1 MAHKS
6 HFKSLIFGIAAL
18 LAMSG
23 SAVSQEAPRTEEA
36 DTTAL
41 SPLTDILEE
50 VVVLEELVVIGTRAQ
65 PRSVTES
72 AVPIDVVTGE
82 DFVKQGGSDVQD
94 LLRNVVPS
102 YNVNL
107 QPISDAATIVRP
119 PNLRGL
125 APDHAMVLVN
135 GKRRHRA
142 SVIYWLG
149 NGLSDAAQGPDISA
163 IPSIA
168 LKRVEVLRDGASAQY
183 GSDAIAGVLNFE
195 LKDSYNGGS
204 IEVKPG
210 IFQHGDGA
218 TYALAGNIGLGT
230 PDTWIN
236 LSVEYGNTDETDR
249 SVQRDD
255 AARLTRVGN
264 THVAD
269 PAQPWGQPF
278 IRDDLKIFANYGAS
292 INDNIEF
299 YGHGNYASKEVE
311 GGFYFRNPNT
321 RGGVYQG
328 PVLMWDGSDYYTPA
342 EAEKL
347 GIVNGVNG
355 NLVATLL
362 VGNMSGGDVPVVPIS
377 CSVPDAAALKQV
389 FDDPNLFTFQEL
401 FPGGF
406 TPRFGG
412 NTEDRA
418 FLAGIR
424 GTQGLLTWDLSAS
437 YGRHHSDFFIF
448 NTVNASL
455 GPNTPTEFDPGDY
468 IQTDTNFNFDI
479 TYPFSEQFFFA
490 AGLEYRTENFE
501 VVKGQPESFEI
512 GPLASQ
518 GFSSASNGFPGF
530 GDIAAGSWSRSN
542 WAVYADAEFNPQEN
556 WLLGAALR
564 FENFEGFG
572 ATTNFKVATNYGLN
586 ENVKVRGSF
595 STGFRAPTPGQQ
607 NAFNVTTE
615 FGTDDEGNFILVNKG
630 TIPST
635 HPAAELVGGKG
646 LEPEKSLNV
655 SAGFVWTHHIYPVDT
670 NIAPL
675 NLTVD
680 YFNITVRDRMTTSQ
694 DFELNPTQVEQLL
707 AAGITSARNL
717 QQFRFF
723 TNDFETTTQGI
734 DLVFTAPVWCN
745 GELSFAYNYTSTE
758 VTQYDSNL
766 LNDQRITLLENGLP
780 RHRGNLTLSKPITP
794 YWDALGRVSY
804 YGSWNEWPF
813 GDSPQVYARAYLL
826 DLESSL
832 SIGGGSTITIGVQ
845 NVLNTEPDN
854 ITGGSSL
861 ASVIGRPFGEY
872 SPYGFGGTFLYGK
885 ASYNFN
891 F

>member
-1 MAHKS
+1 MERKF
-6 HFKSLIFGIAAL
+6 HFKSFIFGTAAL

-23 SAVSQEAPRTEEA
+23 SAISQEAPRTEGA
-36 DTTAL
+36 DTTSAL
-41 SPLTDILEE
+41 PPLTDILEE

-72 AVPIDVVTGE
+72 AVPIDVVTSE

-125 APDHAMVLVN
+125 APDHALVLVN

-195 LKDSYNGGS
+195 LKDNYEGGS

-210 IFQHGDGA
+210 IFRHGDGG

-255 AARLTRVGN
+255 AASLIGRGN
-264 THVAD
+264 THVAN

-278 IRDDLKIFANYGAS
+278 VRDDLKIFANYGAT
-292 INDNIEF
+292 INENIEF

-321 RGGVYQG
+321 RGAVYQG
-328 PVLMWDGSDYYTPA
+328 PVLMWDGTDYYTQA

-347 GIVNGVNG
+347 GIVHGVNG
-355 NLVATLL
+355 TLTATLL
-362 VGNMSGGDVPVVPIS
+362 VGNMSGADVPVVPIT
-377 CSVPDAAALKQV
+377 CSVPDPVALRQV

-418 FLAGIR
+418 FLAGIK
-424 GTQGLLTWDLSAS
+424 GTRSLLTWDLSAS
-437 YGRHHSDFFIF
+437 YGRHHSGFFIF

-455 GPNTPTEFDPGDY
+455 GPNTPTEFNPGDY

-490 AGLEYRTENFE
+490 TGLEYRVENFE
-501 VVKGQPESFEI
+501 VVAGQRESFEI

-518 GFSSASNGFPGF
+518 GFSSGSNGFPGF

-542 WAVYADAEFNPQEN
+542 WAVYGDAEFNPQEN

-572 ATTNFKVATNYGLN
+572 ATTNFKLATNFKVN
-586 ENVKVRGSF
+586 ENVNVRGSF
-595 STGFRAPTPGQQ
+595 STGFRAPSPGQQ

-615 FGTDDEGNFILVNKG
+615 FGEDDAGNFILVNRG

-635 HPAAELVGGKG
+635 HPAAALVGGEG
-646 LEPEKSLNV
+646 LKPEKSINISTGLIL
-655 SAGFVWTHHIYPVDT
+655 TLPIYPAGT
-670 NIAPL
+670 GIPPL
-675 NLTVD
+675 NITLD
-680 YFNITVRDRMTTSQ
+680 YFNIGVKDRMATSSDKALTPQ
-694 DFELNPTQVEQLL
+694 QTDQLE
-707 AAGITSARNL
+707 ATGINARNL
-717 QQFRFF
+717 QEFRFF
-723 TNDFETTTQGI
+723 TNNFETKTQGI
-734 DLVFTAPVWCN
+734 DLVLTTPVRCT
-745 GELSFAYNYTSTE
+745 GTLSLAYNYTSTE
-758 VTQYDSNL
+758 VTKYDSQV
-766 LNDQRITLLENGLP
+766 LNEQRITLLEKGLP
-780 RHRGNLTLSKPITP
+780 RHRGNLTLTQPLTD
-794 YWDALGRVSY
+794 YWSALGRVNY
-804 YGSWNEWPF
+804 YGSWDEWSVGHQVF
-813 GDSPQVYARAYLL
+813 GRAFLI

-832 SIGGGSTITIGVQ
+832 SIGNGTTITAGIQ
-845 NVLNTEPDN
+845 NILNVEPDN
-854 ITGGSSL
+854 IEEGVNPGPI
-861 ASVIGRPFGEY
+861 VGRPFGEY
-872 SPYGFGGTFLYGK
+872 SPYGFGGTFLYAK
-885 ASYNFN
+885 ANYDFK

>member
-1 MAHKS
+1 MQHKS
-6 HFKSLIFGIAAL
+6 HFRSLAL
-18 LAMSG
+18 GLAILFAMSG
-23 SAVSQEAPRTEEA
+23 SALSQETPRTESA

-41 SPLTDILEE
+41 PPLTDILEE
-50 VVVLEELVVIGTRAQ
+50 VVILEELVVIGTRAQ

-72 AVPIDVVTGE
+72 AVPIDVVAGE

-107 QPISDAATIVRP
+107 QPISDAATVVRP

-125 APDHAMVLVN
+125 APDHALVLVN

-195 LKDSYNGGS
+195 LKDDYKGGS
-204 IEVKPG
+204 VEIKPG
-210 IFQHGDGA
+210 IFRQGDGG

-249 SVQRDD
+249 SVQRND
-255 AARLTRVGN
+255 AARLIRVGN
-264 THVAD
+264 TQVAD

-278 IRDDLKIFANYGAS
+278 VRDDLKIFANYGAT
-292 INDNIEF
+292 INENIEF

-328 PVLMWDGSDYYTPA
+328 PVLMWDGTDYYTPA
-342 EAEKL
+342 EAAEL
-347 GIVNGVNG
+347 GIVDGING

-377 CSVPDAAALKQV
+377 CSVPDAAALRQV

-418 FLAGIR
+418 FLAGIK
-424 GTQGLLTWDLSAS
+424 GTRSLLTWDLSAS

-455 GPNTPTEFDPGDY
+455 GPNSPTEFDPGDY
-468 IQTDTNFNFDI
+468 IQTDTNFNFDV

-501 VVKGQPESFEI
+501 VVKGQAESFEI

-542 WAVYADAEFNPQEN
+542 WAIYGDAEFNPQEN
-556 WLLGAALR
+556 WLLAAALR
-564 FENFEGFG
+564 FENFEDFG
-572 ATTNFKVATNYGLN
+572 ATTNFKLATNYGVN

-646 LEPEKSLNV
+646 LEPEKSINI
-655 SAGFVWTHHIYPVDT
+655 SAGFVWTRHIYPVDT
-670 NIAPL
+670 GIAPV

-680 YFNITVRDRMTTSQ
+680 YFNITVQDRMTTSQ

-723 TNDFETTTQGI
+723 TNDFETKTQGI
-734 DLVFTAPVWCN
+734 DLVFTAPFWCN

-766 LNDQRITLLENGLP
+766 LNTQRITLLENGLP
-780 RHRGNLTLSKPITP
+780 RHRANLTLAQPVNKYFS
-794 YWDALGRVSY
+794 ALGRVSY
-804 YGSWNEWPF
+804 YGSWHEWPF
-813 GDSPQVYARAYLL
+813 GDSPQVYARAYLV

-832 SIGGGSTITIGVQ
+832 SIGGGSTITVGVQ

-854 ITGGSSL
+854 ITEGSSL

-885 ASYNFN
+885 YNFN